1 MFLQSLSLIV
11 FYLYENNAIK
21 FVFEIE
27 RNIQS
32 SDCVAVCWPLLGSR
46 FISLYSVM

>member
-27 RNIQS
+27 RNIPEFRLCGS
-32 SDCVAVCWPLLGSR
+32 MLAVAGQ
-46 FISLYSVM
+46 